1 MRKFLRKRWHG
12 IPLGILLTLLVV
24 AGAAAGAYTFW
35 SGTVEVTVEE
45 AIVIQWW
52 DGAAW
57 VSLPSTITL
66 QLYPGE
72 SVMIPLRG
80 ANKGPVDLVATLHL
94 AESALPA
101 GGSGQVTFFGGF
113 ADGRTLTSGSSGVRH
128 DVTVKAEKNAPTG
141 VYTFTAN
148 FTRG

>member
-1 MRKFLRKRWHG
+1 MRRFLRKRWHG

-52 DGAAW
+52 NGSAW
-57 VSLPSTITL
+57 VSLPATIAV
-66 QLYPGE
+66 QLDPGE
-72 SVMIPLRG
+72 TATISLQG
-80 ANKGPVDLVATLHL
+80 ANKGSVSLAVTLQLV
-94 AESALPA
+94 ESTLPA

-113 ADGRTLTSGSSGVRH
+113 ADGRTLISGTSGVRH
-128 DVTVKAEKNAPTG
+128 DVSVKAEKNAPTG